1 MRNRMN
7 WLTAIV
13 VVTILVG
20 FGHLSFAAEKMDS
33 KRMKR
38 DLGIMEAVLGKLL
51 HQNDM
56 GFGNVGSSGGRGMY
70 FDNYGVVF
78 LVGGDHGI
86 HGEHKVRHVI
96 KKRIVGGKDGSVSEK
111 VEPSET
117 GKSGT
122 KQVTELKERCV
133 EFFGNYADAIGQ
145 LKDSDRITVL
155 VDQKADHSGHTQAMS
170 FFPKLAGTDRMLDEH
185 TELLDLNELIS
196 KGDHGPKKM
205 RIHIKGSPDSSHE
218 IEDIDVD
225 MTAPLDLAFFGEKG
239 KLGAAGRVMKLKRMP
254 AYEASVKRG
263 DVMAYTSGKID
274 LNAFRTRVQVKE
286 RKTEPA
292 MARKVDIMA
301 GIIDR
306 VLNERSEDHESRMAV
321 STKGFYHE
329 GLGAVFIAK
338 PKSTH
343 RIIVRRKTGA
353 SKDKVKVQDV
363 VKANT
368 IEALADYGHALRALK
383 PTEHIIVQVDFSEG
397 QEMPDQGESQL
408 TLKVRKKHVDDYN
421 RGKINLKQ
429 FHDQVEVL
437 AM

>member
-1 MRNRMN
+1 MRNRKN
-7 WLTAIV
+7 WITAMV
-13 VVTILVG
+13 LVTILAG
-20 FGHLSFAAEKMDS
+20 FGHWSFAAETMDS

-70 FDNYGVVF
+70 FDKYGVVF
-78 LVGGDHGI
+78 LVGGNHGI
-86 HGEHKVRHVI
+86 HGEHVVRHVI
-96 KKRIVGGKDGSVSEK
+96 KKRIVRGQDGSVSEE

-117 GKSGT
+117 GKSGA
-122 KQVTELKERCV
+122 KQATELKERCV

-155 VDQKADHSGHTQAMS
+155 VDQKADHTGYGKAMS
-170 FFPKLAGTDRMLDEH
+170 FFPKSLDVHRMVDDGKGVFDLSEFLEKGEH
-185 TELLDLNELIS
+185 GVKNL
-196 KGDHGPKKM
+196 
-205 RIHIKGSPDSSHE
+205 RVHIKGKPDS
-218 IEDIDVD
+218 IEDVIA
-225 MTAPLDLAFFGEKG
+225 TARPNLAILGDKAKIGFGG
-239 KLGAAGRVMKLKRMP
+239 GMMRLKRMP

-274 LNAFRTRVQVKE
+274 LNTFRTRVQFKE
-286 RKTEPA
+286 RKTAPA
-292 MARKVDIMA
+292 MTRKVDIMA

-306 VLNERSEDHESRMAV
+306 VLNERSEDHESHMAV

-343 RIIVRRKTGA
+343 RIIVRRKTGE
-353 SKDKVKVQDV
+353 SKDKATIQDV

-383 PTEHIIVQVDFSEG
+383 PTEHIVVQVDFSEG
-397 QEMPDQGESQL
+397 HEMPGKGESQL

-429 FHDQVEVL
+429 FQDQVEVL